1 MRIKVNDTVVVL
13 TGKDRGKQGKVTAVN
28 LDENK
33 ITVDGVNE
41 VKRHVRRSQRNMQGG
56 RLSKMMP
63 VPTGKVMLVCPAC
76 NKISKLIHPDVHFV
90 YPVTGG
96 SLIPSSAKP
105 TSLSYVKQWRELVLS
120 NPFFTERDLN

>member
-76 NKISKLIHPDVHFV
+76 NK
-90 YPVTGG
+90 
-96 SLIPSSAKP
+96 P
-105 TSLSYVKQWRELVLS
+105 TRVGYKFDEEGKKNRVCKKCGAVLPEAPYTKTR
-120 NPFFTERDLN
+120 N